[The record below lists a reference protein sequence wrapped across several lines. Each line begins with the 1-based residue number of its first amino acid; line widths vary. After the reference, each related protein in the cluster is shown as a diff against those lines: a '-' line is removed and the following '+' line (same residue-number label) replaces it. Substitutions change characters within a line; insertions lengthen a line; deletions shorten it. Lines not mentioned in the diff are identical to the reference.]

1 MKAFCKEVANRKP
14 LQRQEQYMDKAQ
26 SVKGKGHHSIRVPA
40 RASAWYVISGI
51 VARGIGF
58 FGTPIFTRLLSPEE
72 YGLFPLYTTWF
83 SVISVFATLE
93 LTGGVIH
100 RGLQKFKQNRDKL
113 ISSAFWLIA
122 LSFSVFCIL
131 YFTFSDKINGIT
143 GLSTSVTVFLL
154 IQIILNSLVNLYTSK
169 ERFDYNYK
177 TVALINL
184 SVAVLNP
191 IISVLLIE
199 LANIRAE
206 ARIIGGIISLTLVA
220 IPILFRLFKRGS
232 IIPSPTLMKF
242 ILRTGEIAVGRIFGQ
257 AALGKYSVAMSVGMS
272 LTMITNGISSA
283 LGPWILR
290 KLGAKQNI
298 EMAELIFTITKGLAL
313 LCLFLLSVAPELF
326 AIATPE
332 SYRDALNAAYPL
344 VLTVI
349 PMFLSGTVMT
359 AELYYEKSGYSSV
372 SGIIAAI
379 ISISLSF
386 LLLPYLSYAF
396 AGVFALVSYLILTML
411 NTLSFKRLSGYYP
424 IFPVK
429 TLFLFLFT
437 SVYALGLFL
446 LKDVLLSRIIL
457 TLPLILPAL
466 KVGLAIFKKI
476 KE

>member
-1 MKAFCKEVANRKP
+1 
-14 LQRQEQYMDKAQ
+14 MDKAH

-113 ISSAFWLIA
+113 ISSSFWLIA

-220 IPILFRLFKRGS
+220 IPILFRLLKRGS

-242 ILRTGEIAVGRIFGQ
+242 LLRFNLPLLPHYIAVSLILRTGEIAVGRIFGQ

-290 KLGAKQNI
+290 KLGAKQNREI
-298 EMAELIFTITKGLAL
+298 AELIFTVTKGLAL
-313 LCLFLLSVAPELF
+313 LCLFLLSVAPEIF

-332 SYRDALNAAYPL
+332 SYRDALGAAYPL